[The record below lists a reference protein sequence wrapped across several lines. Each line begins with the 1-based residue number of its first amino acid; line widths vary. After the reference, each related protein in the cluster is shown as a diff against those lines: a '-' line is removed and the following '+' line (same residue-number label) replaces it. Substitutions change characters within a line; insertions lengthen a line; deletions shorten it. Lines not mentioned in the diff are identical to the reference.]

1 MMKLKRIITF
11 IKGQEK
17 IRNQNIED
25 QIENHNTINVN
36 WMIKLKTTKTFTKGY
51 KKKNEIQRMRTTLEN
66 IIFDKLGLNDKI
78 KNK

>member
-1 MMKLKRIITF
+1 LKRIVTF

-36 WMIKLKTTKTFTKGY
+36 WMIKLKTTKTFTKGS
-51 KKKNEIQRMRTTLEN
+51 KKKYEIQRMRTTLEN
-66 IIFDKLGLNDKI
+66 IIFGKLRLNDKI

>member
-36 WMIKLKTTKTFTKGY
+36 WMIKLKTTKTFTKGS
-51 KKKNEIQRMRTTLEN
+51 KKKKWNSKNEDHIREYN
-66 IIFDKLGLNDKI
+66 IW
-78 KNK
+78 

>member
-1 MMKLKRIITF
+1 
-11 IKGQEK
+11 
-17 IRNQNIED
+17 
-25 QIENHNTINVN
+25 
-36 WMIKLKTTKTFTKGY
+36 MIKLKTTKTFTKGY

>member
-1 MMKLKRIITF
+1 MKLKRIVTF
-11 IKGQEK
+11 IKSQEK

-36 WMIKLKTTKTFTKGY
+36 WMIKLKTTKTFTKGS

-66 IIFDKLGLNDKI
+66 IIFGKLRLNDKI

>member
-1 MMKLKRIITF
+1 MKLKRIITF

-36 WMIKLKTTKTFTKGY
+36 WMIKLKTTKTFRKGS

-66 IIFDKLGLNDKI
+66 IIFGKLGLNDKI

>member
-1 MMKLKRIITF
+1 MKLKRIITF
-11 IKGQEK
+11 IKDQEK
-17 IRNQNIED
+17 IRNQNIEN

-36 WMIKLKTTKTFTKGY
+36 WMIKLKTTKTFTKGS

-66 IIFDKLGLNDKI
+66 IIFDKLKLNDKI

>member
-1 MMKLKRIITF
+1 MKLKRIITF

-51 KKKNEIQRMRTTLEN
+51 KKKKWNSKNEDHIREYN
-66 IIFDKLGLNDKI
+66 IW
-78 KNK
+78 